1 MSQRNIVLKPGAAT
15 AAQCRICGQKFKGPE
30 MGGPIIVG
38 EKETTRIQRYVLK
51 LTEHLQQKHPEQLG
65 MFAQQSGD
73 YLGLLCLMTFDT
85 ADEELAKERDFLRW
99 QLHRA
104 TRRVFVTDERI
115 AEKCKVLVDAAMMN
129 GVLPQ
134 IEQAERVAVEDHI
147 AGLLREM
154 RNVFEERGRYPEPSA
169 PPASPENG
177 SRPPGS

>member
-15 AAQCRICGQKFKGPE
+15 AAQCRICGMKFKGPE

-65 MFAQQSGD
+65 MFALQSGD

-115 AEKCKVLVDAAMMN
+115 AEKVKALTESPGWDRLDGDLGSLIC
-129 GVLPQ
+129 
-134 IEQAERVAVEDHI
+134 
-147 AGLLREM
+147 GLLQEM
-154 RNVFEERGRYPEPSA
+154 RNVFEERGRYPEPGA
-169 PPASPENG
+169 PPASPENS